1 MNQSSNK
8 VRIVK
13 KNAPNPTNSEE
24 REAQSTNEEN
34 VNLVDTSPTSHISTT
49 KDAIEEEREEEREWE
64 RMWRE
69 KVLEVERARGGKVGK
84 ARGLLGALFVVGS
97 VGGGV

>member
-13 KNAPNPTNSEE
+13 KNAPNPTNNEE
-24 REAQSTNEEN
+24 RESQSTNEEN

-49 KDAIEEEREEEREWE
+49 KDAIEEEREWE
-64 RMWRE
+64 KMWRE
-69 KVLEVERARGGKVGK
+69 KVREVERERGGKVEK
-84 ARGLLGALFVVGS
+84 ARVLLGALFVVG
-97 VGGGV
+97 VGGVV